1 MKNFIQMFLSSFTDI
16 DECQT
21 GRHSCHRYATCAD
34 VPGDYSCFCKEGFSG
49 NGQTCFGK
57 AFFSPYL
64 ADLMYFYFSYL
75 RSL

>member
-1 MKNFIQMFLSSFTDI
+1 MLDVESVGSKGLTYGVILFSFTDI

-21 GRHSCHRYATCAD
+21 DRNSCHRYATCAD

-57 AFFSPYL
+57 A
-64 ADLMYFYFSYL
+64 
-75 RSL
+75 